1 MPLRSIPH
9 RAILLL
15 LVASSG
21 GLSVAWGC
29 AGGDALGPGGGGAGG
44 SGGAA
49 GQADAAAS
57 VGSGSSSKSASAA
70 QSGSSSSGGVVN
82 LLLRFPDTSASIGV
96 LADQLP
102 NGMTAG
108 QQQFAATH
116 FVGTQKLTLALSQPL
131 RAINPGFIVLHY
143 HLAMWQSAPG
153 VDFIIDGKKWGND
166 YGTVSQHED
175 WFWHNTLNTRVSS
188 VIDKKLLMN
197 ISNAGFQGYWID
209 SLTQQVKAGAYD
221 GIFFDSASPALL
233 QGEVGGSDGRLT
245 GTGAKDNPIPELDG
259 KTFIQAWEQWI
270 SVLDAALTS
279 RGIPLIPNTGELI
292 TSWDNTSYGL
302 TAGIFSE
309 GFANPSF
316 AESDWKAATNAL
328 LGLAAKG
335 KVMILQNYLGS
346 AGDVARRLY
355 YLGNYLLVKGARSYL
370 DYFSAGGPL
379 EWYPEWELDLGVAQ
393 KTGVTVL
400 DLLQDGVYRR
410 DFEKGV
416 VLVNPSASKVTVS
429 LGATLKRVDPQGGG
443 PIDAAGST
451 PGSITL
457 TPVTSVDVAAHGAVI
472 LLR

>member
-1 MPLRSIPH
+1 MPLRAIPH

-15 LVASSG
+15 LLASG
-21 GLSVAWGC
+21 GGLTVAWGC
-29 AGGDALGPGGGGAGG
+29 TGGDPLGPGGAGGAGG
-44 SGGAA
+44 AVSQDGVS
-49 GQADAAAS
+49 AS
-57 VGSGSSSKSASAA
+57 AESSSASKSAA
-70 QSGSSSSGGVVN
+70 QSSSSGGVVN

-116 FVGTQKLTLALSQPL
+116 FVGSQKLTLALSKPL
-131 RAINPGFIVLHY
+131 RAINPNFIVLHY

-153 VDFIIDGKKWGND
+153 VDFIIDGKNWGND
-166 YGTVSQHED
+166 YYGTVNQHED
-175 WFWHNTLNTRVSS
+175 WFWHNAANMRVAS

-197 ISNAGFQGYWID
+197 ITNAGFQGYWID
-209 SLTQQVKAGAYD
+209 SLTQQVQAGAYD
-221 GIFFDSASPALL
+221 GIFLDSASPALL
-233 QGEVGGSDGRLT
+233 QGEVGASDGRLL

-270 SVLDAALTS
+270 SVLDIALKS
-279 RGIPLIPNTGELI
+279 RGIPLIPNTGEFI
-292 TSWDNTSYGL
+292 TSWDNTNYGL

-328 LGLAAKG
+328 LALAAKG
-335 KVMILQNYLGS
+335 KVMILQNYLLGS
-346 AGDVARRLY
+346 TDVIAQRLY

-370 DYFSAGGPL
+370 DYFSAAGPL
-379 EWYPEWELDLGVAQ
+379 EWYPEWELDLGLAQ
-393 KTGVTVL
+393 KTGATVL

-416 VLVNPSASKVTVS
+416 VLVNPSASKVTVA
-429 LGATLKRVDPQGGG
+429 LGATLQRVDPQGGG
-443 PIDAAGST
+443 PIDAAGSK
-451 PGSITL
+451 PGSISV